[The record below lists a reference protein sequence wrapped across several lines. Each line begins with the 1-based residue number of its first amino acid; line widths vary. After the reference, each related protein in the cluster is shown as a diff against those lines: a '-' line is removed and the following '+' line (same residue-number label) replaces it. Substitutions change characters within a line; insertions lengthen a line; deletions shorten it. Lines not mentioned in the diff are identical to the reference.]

1 MDWGLRDK
9 VVIITGAGNGI
20 GRATAEL
27 FAAVGA
33 GVVLADVEYGAAQTA
48 SREIEAAGG
57 RAWTV
62 QCDVSREESVRAM
75 VESVVLRFNRIDVV
89 HANAAIQI
97 NKEAIET
104 TAEEW
109 DRLHGVNL
117 KGVFLTCKYTIP
129 VMQRQKKGAIV
140 ISSSGHA
147 FVTYPN
153 YSAYAATKGGEL
165 AYMRGLA
172 LDYAKDGIRANCII
186 PGATDT
192 RLVRGYI
199 EDSSNP
205 EETPCKRLLGSIPMG
220 RLAKLPR
227 TSPGVCSFLRPTSP
241 LMSLAPA
248 WRWMVV
254 CWPMDSS
261 PPLCIRARP

>member
-1 MDWGLRDK
+1 MMPQPMKRGDVDWGFRDR
-9 VVIITGAGNGI
+9 VVIITGAANGI
-20 GRATAEL
+20 GRATAGL
-27 FAAVGA
+27 FAAAGA
-33 GVVLADVEYGAAQTA
+33 VVVLADVEYDAAQVA
-48 SREIEAAGG
+48 SREIEASGG
-57 RAWTV
+57 QAWAV
-62 QCDVSREESVRAM
+62 HCDVSREESVRAM
-75 VESVVLRFNRIDVV
+75 VESVVLRFDRIDVV

-117 KGVFLTCKYTIP
+117 KGVFLTCKYTVP
-129 VMQRQKKGAIV
+129 VMQRQKKGAVI

-192 RLVRGYI
+192 RLIRGHI
-199 EDSSNP
+199 EGSSNP
-205 EETPCKRLLGSIPMG
+205 EEARKRLFGSIPMG
-220 RLAKLPR
+220 RLAKPEEVAQ
-227 TSPGVCSFLRPTSP
+227 GVLFLASDFASYITGT
-241 LMSLAPA
+241 SLAVDGGLLA
-248 WRWMVV
+248 QG
-254 CWPMDSS
+254 
-261 PPLCIRARP
+261 